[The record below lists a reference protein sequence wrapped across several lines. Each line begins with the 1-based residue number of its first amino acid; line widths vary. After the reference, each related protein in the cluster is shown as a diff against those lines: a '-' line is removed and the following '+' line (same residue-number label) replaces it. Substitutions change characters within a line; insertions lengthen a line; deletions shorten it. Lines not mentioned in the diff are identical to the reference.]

1 MSNPEIRFV
10 AHTDINR
17 EKWDRCVAQS
27 PFAIAYAFSWYLD
40 RICTRWDALI
50 SGDYLYVMP
59 LVNNRKYGFRY
70 IYQPFFTQ
78 QLGVFSALETSES
91 VVNQFLKAIPE
102 SFRLIDMNLNIG
114 NTFHN
119 TPPHFKASTTYHLSL
134 NSSFEKIQSAYNT
147 NTKRNI
153 QKALQNR
160 LSASASSDID
170 RFISFTQSNI
180 STKAPE
186 IKSQHYVAF
195 QEIIRFA
202 LENKLGEIH
211 VVTNESGIW
220 LAAVFF
226 LKSRQTAIYLSAS
239 STSEGIEKSAM
250 FLLIDNFI
258 QENAG
263 SNMTLDFEGSNIQGV
278 ARFYAGFGAEPQTYS
293 SVHINR
299 LPWPLNRLKK

>member
-10 AHTDINR
+10 ANTDIDR

-27 PFAIAYAFSWYLD
+27 PYSIAYAFSWYLD

-50 SGDYLYVMP
+50 SGDYEFIMP
-59 LVNNRKYGFRY
+59 LVCNKKYGFRY

-78 QLGVFSALETSES
+78 QLGVFSAIETSES
-91 VVNQFLKAIPE
+91 IVNQFMKAIPE
-102 SFRLIDMNLNIG
+102 SFRLVDMNLNVG
-114 NTFHN
+114 NTLQN
-119 TPPHFKASTTYHLSL
+119 TPDHFRACTTYHLSL
-134 NSSFEKIQSAYNT
+134 NSSLEKIQSAYNT

-170 RFISFTQSNI
+170 RFISFTQGNL

-186 IKSQHYVAF
+186 VKSQHYAAF

-211 VVTNESGIW
+211 LITNELGIW

-226 LKSRQTAIYLSAS
+226 LKSGRTSIYLAAS
-239 STSEGIEKSAM
+239 STSEGIKKSAM
-250 FLLIDNFI
+250 FVLIDNFI
-258 QENAG
+258 QKNAG
-263 SNMTLDFEGSNIQGV
+263 TDQILDFEGSNISGV
-278 ARFYAGFGAEPQTYS
+278 ARFYAGFGAKPQTYL

-299 LPWPLNRLKK
+299 LPWFLRVLKK